1 MRYFWDYMF
10 NASDRAYLCRDGGQ
24 FDPTVETLIRWHEEE
39 EEKKYMREHQGDNM
53 TDSNC

>member
-1 MRYFWDYMF
+1 MF